1 MSSSTALSACC
12 QPQAE
17 SYCQVA
23 LDLGD
28 LGPEHPFD
36 YSIPEELRGVIKPG
50 MRVRVPLGSRE
61 TTGVVVGLSELPR
74 CNFQDVKP
82 VISSVDERPLL
93 GWDCL
98 EVAEEIS
105 RRNACSLASMLSC
118 ALPPALRPGT
128 TRPRRSGLREY
139 LTREWEESAGA
150 PELTP
155 EQAHAVSVIR
165 RFMEANSP
173 RVVLLFGVTGSG
185 KTEVYIRCA
194 EQALSQGKGALIM
207 VPEIALTFQLV
218 SRFKARLGV
227 DVAVIHSRLG
237 DTQRALEWRRIL
249 DGSARV
255 VIGARS
261 ASLAP
266 LPSIGLIVLDEEHD
280 DSYRQDASPRYH
292 ARDVAI
298 SRATRH
304 GAVVVLGS
312 ATPSVHSFYRAS
324 EGRYELL
331 TLKERA
337 GGRALPGVS
346 VVDMRR
352 ETSRGG
358 RPVLSAF
365 LVERMK
371 EHLSRG
377 EQVVLFQNRRGYSTF
392 LLCRECGHVVK
403 CPSCSVTLTLHKAP
417 RGLFCHHC
425 GHRAPVPDRCPRCKG
440 LQMRE
445 YGAGTEKVE
454 EAVARLF
461 PDRSS
466 ARLDLDAARKLSSCR
481 EILGAFAEGRTAI
494 LVGTQMVAKGH
505 DVKGVGLVGV
515 VSADSSL
522 HLPDFRA
529 AERTFQLLSQVA
541 GRAGRGDAIGEVVI
555 QTYNPEHYSIRCAAS
570 HDFESFYQREL
581 EVRRELGYP
590 PFSLLVK
597 VVFSATREAAAQ
609 QASSCFTTWFRRVAE
624 PGSCYSL
631 SGPAP
636 APLSRVRGWYR
647 YLVGVKAPADTPIER
662 LAGTCRE
669 ACSASLKEC
678 GRGGNLRVAVD
689 VDPAD
694 ML

>member
-1 MSSSTALSACC
+1 MSSSTASSVCC

-28 LGPEHPFD
+28 LGPDHPFD
-36 YSIPEELRGVIKPG
+36 YFIPEELRGMVKPG

-61 TTGVVVGLSELPR
+61 ATGVVLGLSDLPR
-74 CNFQDVKP
+74 CSFQDVKP
-82 VISSVDERPLL
+82 VISAVDERPLL

-105 RRNACSLASMLSC
+105 RRNGCSLASMLSC
-118 ALPPALRPGT
+118 ALPPAVRGGM
-128 TRPRRSGLREY
+128 TRPKRTGLREY
-139 LTREWEESAGA
+139 LAANREESAGV

-155 EQAHAVSVIR
+155 EQAQAVSVIR
-165 RFMEANSP
+165 RLMEAKSP

-185 KTEVYIRCA
+185 KTEVYVRCA
-194 EQALSQGKGALIM
+194 EHALSQGRGALIM

-237 DTQRALEWRRIL
+237 DTQRALEWRRVL

-292 ARDVAI
+292 ARDVAVA
-298 SRATRH
+298 RATRH

-312 ATPSVHSFYRAS
+312 ATPSVGSFYRAL
-324 EGRYELL
+324 EGSYQLL

-352 ETSRGG
+352 EASRGG

-365 LVERMK
+365 LVDRMR

-392 LLCRECGHVVK
+392 LLCRECGHVIK
-403 CPSCSVTLTLHKAP
+403 CPSCNVTLTLHKAP

-425 GHRAPVPDRCPRCKG
+425 GHRAPVPDRCPQCKG
-440 LQMRE
+440 RE
-445 YGAGTEKVE
+445 IKAYGAGTERVE
-454 EAVARLF
+454 EAVNRLF

-466 ARLDLDAARKLSSCR
+466 ARLDLDAARNLSSCR
-481 EILGAFAEGRTAI
+481 DILGAFAEGRTAI

-541 GRAGRGDAIGEVVI
+541 GRAGRGDAVGEAVI

-570 HDFESFYQREL
+570 YDSESFYEREL
-581 EVRRELGYP
+581 QVRRELGYP
-590 PFSLLVK
+590 PFTLLVK
-597 VVFSATREAAAQ
+597 VVFSASREAAAQ
-609 QASSCFTTWFRRVAE
+609 QASSCFAEWYRRLAE
-624 PGSCYSL
+624 PGSYYSL
-631 SGPAP
+631 AGPAP

-647 YLVGVKAPADTPIER
+647 YVVAVKAPVDVPAETLVR
-662 LAGTCRE
+662 TCRE
-669 ACSASLKEC
+669 ACSASFKEC
-678 GRGGNLRVAVD
+678 GRGGNLRIAVD